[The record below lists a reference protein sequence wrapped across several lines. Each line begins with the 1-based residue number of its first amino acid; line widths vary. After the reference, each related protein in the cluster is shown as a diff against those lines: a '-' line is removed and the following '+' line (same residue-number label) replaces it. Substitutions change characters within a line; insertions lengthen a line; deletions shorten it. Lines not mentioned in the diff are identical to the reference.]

1 MSSFKRIVRNY
12 KQIYNLGNEI
22 INHKAVINTLPN
34 ELKCEEFHKQEL
46 RIQKFL
52 EITEKANSEWNDN
65 QETINT
71 YWTGL
76 S

>member
-12 KQIYNLGNEI
+12 KQIYKLGNEL
-22 INHKAVINTLPN
+22 INHKAVINTLPD
-34 ELKCEEFHKQEL
+34 ELKYEEFHKQEL